1 MLHITDQQLQLL
13 SATMEQGFRRRLLQH
28 IKRTHPQKCQG
39 RDDTTLMGYIG
50 VMVDFARSVRIE
62 REPTL
67 RRLVDLQMK
76 HGFHPRLNPTL
87 RLPLEQFGLDEA
99 LRLQNFGRAL
109 VDPKPLTVITLDTPI
124 SPAGAL
130 NG

>member
-1 MLHITDQQLQLL
+1 MLTITDQQLQLL

-28 IKRTHPQKCQG
+28 IKHTHPQQCQG

-67 RRLVDLQMK
+67 R
-76 HGFHPRLNPTL
+76 
-87 RLPLEQFGLDEA
+87 LPLEQFGLDEA
-99 LRLQNFGRAL
+99 LRLQNFARAL
-109 VDPKPLTVITLDTPI
+109 ADPKPLTVISLDTPL
-124 SPAGAL
+124 PVAGAL
-130 NG
+130 IG